1 MLVAGVRWPVHTDNA
16 MITPAHPVDSAATT
30 VYLIEDDDDLRE
42 ALSALLE
49 VRGFTPHSY
58 PSAEAFLAGGARER
72 PACAVVDLR
81 LPGMSGLDLQAR
93 LASEEPH
100 LPVIVM
106 SGYGDI
112 ATARTALRTG
122 ALDFL
127 EKPVQHQELID
138 AVTAALA
145 SDAQAL
151 ERARE
156 REQMLERVARLTPR
170 ELEVFQRITDGLH
183 NREIAVELGISP
195 RTVEV
200 HRARLMDK
208 LNARRLAD
216 LFKLRL
222 AMDPGDSVAARTI

>member
-1 MLVAGVRWPVHTDNA
+1 MT
-16 MITPAHPVDSAATT
+16 MTTTAHAASRSPT
-30 VYLIEDDDDLRE
+30 VYLIEDDADLRE
-42 ALSALLE
+42 SLAALLE
-49 VRGFTPHSY
+49 VSGYSPRCFA
-58 PSAEAFLAGGARER
+58 SAEDFLAKGLNER

-81 LPGMSGLDLQAR
+81 LPGMSGLDLQKK
-93 LASEEPH
+93 LHDEQPH
-100 LPVIVM
+100 LPVIVVT
-106 SGYGDI
+106 GHGDV

-127 EKPVQHQELID
+127 EKPVQPKELMD
-138 AVTAALA
+138 AVSAALE

-156 REQMLERVARLTPR
+156 HDQMRERLGRLTPR

-208 LNARRLAD
+208 LNARRIAD
-216 LFKLRL
+216 LFRLRL
-222 AMDPGDSVAARTI
+222 ALDGTEVATPARS

>member
-1 MLVAGVRWPVHTDNA
+1 MSL
-16 MITPAHPVDSAATT
+16 PAHAAARPPT
-30 VYLIEDDDDLRE
+30 VYVIEDDADLRDSL
-42 ALSALLE
+42 AALLE
-49 VRGFTPHSY
+49 GSGFVAHCFA
-58 PSAEAFLAGGARER
+58 SAEDFLATGPSER

-81 LPGMSGLDLQAR
+81 LPGMSGLDLQKK
-93 LASEEPH
+93 LHDEQPH

-106 SGYGDI
+106 TGHGDV

-127 EKPVQHQELID
+127 EKPVQPKELMD
-138 AVTAALA
+138 AVTVALE

-156 REQMLERVARLTPR
+156 RDQMRERVGRLTPR

-183 NREIAVELGISP
+183 NREIAAELGISP

-208 LNARRLAD
+208 LNARRIAD
-216 LFKLRL
+216 LFRLRL
-222 AMDPGDSVAARTI
+222 AIDGGSEVTAPARP

>member
-1 MLVAGVRWPVHTDNA
+1 MSRRIDEESTMTTFAQASSRAP
-16 MITPAHPVDSAATT
+16 T
-30 VYLIEDDDDLRE
+30 VYLIEDDADLRE
-42 ALSALLE
+42 SLAALLE
-49 VRGFTPHSY
+49 ASGYVPRGFA
-58 PSAEAFLAGGARER
+58 SAEDFLASGVNER

-81 LPGMSGLDLQAR
+81 LPGMSGLDLQQK
-93 LASEEPH
+93 LHNEQPY
-100 LPVIVM
+100 LPVIVVT
-106 SGYGDI
+106 GHGDV
-112 ATARTALRTG
+112 ATARAALRTG

-127 EKPVQHQELID
+127 EKPVQPKELME
-138 AVTAALA
+138 AVAAALE

-156 REQMLERVARLTPR
+156 REQMRERLGRLTPR

-208 LNARRLAD
+208 LNARRIAD
-216 LFKLRL
+216 LFRLRL
-222 AMDPGDSVAARTI
+222 ALDGNDAAAPDRS

>member
-1 MLVAGVRWPVHTDNA
+1 MNLHAHATSR
-16 MITPAHPVDSAATT
+16 PAT
-30 VYLIEDDDDLRE
+30 VYVIEDDKDLRE
-42 ALSALLE
+42 TLGALLE
-49 VRGFTPHSY
+49 SSGFGPRCFA
-58 PSAEAFLAGGARER
+58 SAEDFLAGGPAER
-72 PACAVVDLR
+72 PACAIVDLR
-81 LPGMSGLDLQAR
+81 LPGMSGLDLQKK
-93 LASEEPH
+93 LHDEQPH

-106 SGYGDI
+106 TGHGDV
-112 ATARTALRTG
+112 ATARSALRTG

-127 EKPVQHQELID
+127 EKPVQPKELMD
-138 AVTAALA
+138 AVTQALE

-156 REQMLERVARLTPR
+156 REQMRERVGRLTPR

-208 LNARRLAD
+208 LNARRIAD
-216 LFKLRL
+216 LFRLRL
-222 AMDPGDSVAARTI
+222 AMDGGGDVAPAARTA

>member
-1 MLVAGVRWPVHTDNA
+1 MT
-16 MITPAHPVDSAATT
+16 TFAHAATRAPT
-30 VYLIEDDDDLRE
+30 VYLIEDDADLRE
-42 ALSALLE
+42 SLAALLQASGYLP
-49 VRGFTPHSY
+49 RCFAN
-58 PSAEAFLAGGARER
+58 AEDFLANRVNER
-72 PACAVVDLR
+72 PACALIDLH
-81 LPGMSGLDLQAR
+81 LPGMSGLDLQKK
-93 LASEEPH
+93 LHDEQPH
-100 LPVIVM
+100 LPVIVVT
-106 SGYGDI
+106 GHGDV

-127 EKPVQHQELID
+127 EKPVQPKELME
-138 AVTAALA
+138 AVAAALV

-156 REQMLERVARLTPR
+156 RGQMRERLGRLTPR

-208 LNARRLAD
+208 LNARRIAD
-216 LFKLRL
+216 LFRLRL
-222 AMDPGDSVAARTI
+222 ALDGDDTTAPVRS

>member
-1 MLVAGVRWPVHTDNA
+1 LKFLTVHRETA
-16 MITPAHPVDSAATT
+16 MNTSDHSLEPGATT

-42 ALSALLE
+42 ALAALLE
-49 VRGFTPHSY
+49 VRGFTPHGFA
-58 PSAEAFLAGGARER
+58 SAEAFLASGTRER

-81 LPGMSGLDLQAR
+81 LPGMSGLELQAK

-127 EKPVQHQELID
+127 QKPVQHQELID
-138 AVTAALA
+138 AVTAALT

-222 AMDPGDSVAARTI
+222 AMDPGEGALARSG

>member
-1 MLVAGVRWPVHTDNA
+1 MVASAHALD
-16 MITPAHPVDSAATT
+16 PASAT

-42 ALSALLE
+42 ALAALLE
-49 VRGFTPHSY
+49 VKGFAPRTY
-58 PSAEAFLAGGARER
+58 ASAEAFLASGPRER

-93 LASEEPH
+93 LANEEPH

-127 EKPVQHQELID
+127 EKPVQHQELVD

-156 REQMLERVARLTPR
+156 REQMLERVGRLTPR

-222 AMDPGDSVAARTI
+222 AMDPGEGIAARTG